1 MFGIPE
7 SVLIFAALTIV
18 VGLVLLAGVGLLP
31 KATRTV
37 ARVFWCPFR
46 RTDVTVEFEEDSFGR
61 GRYLGVKRCTAF
73 APTSAV
79 TCGKPCLY
87 LGNLPP
93 VRGLPKAA

>member
-1 MFGIPE
+1 MLGIPE

-18 VGLVLLAGVGLLP
+18 LGVVLLAAAGLLP

-46 RTDVTVEFEEDSFGR
+46 RTDVTVQFEEDSIGH
-61 GRYLGVKRCTAF
+61 GRYLGVKSCTAF

-87 LGNLPP
+87 LGSLPP
-93 VRGLPKAA
+93 VRGVPKAA